1 MFISPPRSVSV
12 NIPCMKYTNRLNNG
26 RTTRMDRFVKKYEQ
40 HELKLKLILVF
51 ILYKLLW
58 LGNVVI
64 NAVIFIPLIPIGLWG
79 IWEYLHASK
88 RSNMVRTISQRWI
101 SCCWLSRV
109 SLVQE
114 SQSDRKKEWLTNK
127 MSDGRLDRRTYGQT
141 VRRKTDCQQTVRRT
155 EKKQTT
161 IRTEGRRGTV
171 GFDCRQNVICSFQR
185 Y

>member
-26 RTTRMDRFVKKYEQ
+26 RTTWMDRFVKKSEQ

-101 SCCWLSRV
+101 SCCRLSRV

-114 SQSDRKKEWLTNK
+114 SQSDRK
-127 MSDGRLDRRTYGQT
+127 
-141 VRRKTDCQQTVRRT
+141 TDKQDVRRT
-155 EKKQTT
+155 IRQTD
-161 IRTEGRRGTV
+161 IRTNSQTENRRSGGRKKTDDHTDRRKKR
-171 GFDCRQNVICSFQR
+171 DCRFWLQAKRNM
-185 Y
+185 